1 MLRLVRRQYGHPG
14 TRTRQPRQGKSPIAA
29 HDPAT
34 TETVSSI
41 RRRSSTPVAPSAY
54 TTANRSG
61 WPVLPI
67 SSNQILERFT
77 TVKQI
82 TEIDDPRLVKAL
94 AHPLRIQ
101 IMRVL
106 QDRVASPSELAD
118 ELGVKLPNVS
128 YHVRFLERLDLLELV
143 KTQPRRGA
151 LEHYYRARS
160 RLRWT
165 DRAWGQVPDIV
176 KNAMVSATLDQIA
189 RYVQAAAAIG
199 GFDRADAHTSRQPMV
214 LDEKG
219 YRELAAALKQL
230 LEQANEIEAAAAKR
244 IASGDHSHGEL
255 NIGLVMMLFEAP
267 PPYAGIAP
275 PEGEKGRKAAG
286 RKKSASKRA

>member
-1 MLRLVRRQYGHPG
+1 VRFAGLSYKLVLR
-14 TRTRQPRQGKSPIAA
+14 SP
-29 HDPAT
+29 
-34 TETVSSI
+34 E
-41 RRRSSTPVAPSAY
+41 
-54 TTANRSG
+54 
-61 WPVLPI
+61 LP
-67 SSNQILERFT
+67 ERFT

-82 TEIDDPRLVKAL
+82 TEIDDPRFVKAL
-94 AHPLRIQ
+94 AHPLRIN
-101 IMRVL
+101 ILRVL

-118 ELGVKLPNVS
+118 ELGARLPNIS
-128 YHVRFLERLDLLELV
+128 YHVRILERLGLLELV

-214 LDEKG
+214 LDQEG
-219 YRELAAALKQL
+219 YRELAAALKEL
-230 LEQANEIEAAAAKR
+230 LERANEIEAGAAKR
-244 IASGDHSHGEL
+244 IASGNHKGDEFDV
-255 NIGLVMMLFEAP
+255 GLVMMLFEAP
-267 PPYAGIAP
+267 PPHAGIAP
-275 PEGEKGRKAAG
+275 PRSEKRHKAASQ
-286 RKKSASKRA
+286 KKSTSKRS